1 MNCSAFSIKA
11 FGIYVVLTGITLV
24 LAPNFLLLLFG
35 LAATT
40 EIWVRVV
47 GALALVVGFFC
58 WTCGVAGAT
67 ALFRATRVGRP
78 LFCALCV
85 GLATFAGAPWQLLLV
100 GVVDLPGAAWTA
112 VALRGE
118 ATRGSA

>member
-1 MNCSAFSIKA
+1 MNSSAFSIKA
-11 FGIYVVLTGITLV
+11 FGVHVVLTGITLV
-24 LAPNFLLLLFG
+24 LAPNFLLSLFG

-40 EIWVRVV
+40 ETWVRVV
-47 GALALVVGFFC
+47 GALAPVVGFYY

-67 ALFRATRVGRP
+67 ALFRATPVGRP

-85 GLATFAGAPWQLLLV
+85 GLVIFAGAPWQLLLF
-100 GVVDLPGAAWTA
+100 GVVALLGA
-112 VALRGE
+112 